1 MWGDGG
7 EGEKGTVVCADGV
20 RHGVGSMCAEDPVKP
35 QWKRGCVRRPGRCPR
50 IRGGDWAGRAAT
62 GWGFRLKAASPLV

>member
-7 EGEKGTVVCADGV
+7 EGEEGTVVCADGV

-35 QWKRGCVRRPGRCPR
+35 QWKRGM
-50 IRGGDWAGRAAT
+50 
-62 GWGFRLKAASPLV
+62 